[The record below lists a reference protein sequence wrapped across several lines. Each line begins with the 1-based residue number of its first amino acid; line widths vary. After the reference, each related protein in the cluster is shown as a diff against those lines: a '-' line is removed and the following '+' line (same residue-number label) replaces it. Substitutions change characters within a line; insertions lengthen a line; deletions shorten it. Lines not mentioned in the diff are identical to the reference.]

1 MQRLWILSALLVCAA
16 SVLWAQPIRNNSFEQ
31 KLEAAQEA
39 ELAANYAGALDFY
52 EDAYDDLRSQGR
64 GGRGSSN
71 NTQKDAF
78 RLKIADLSYE
88 IRDYEKAEKNYRR
101 VIEKDKEGRYIDAIF
116 LHGKSLKAL
125 GKYDI
130 AIKAFQTYIN
140 KSDNQELIAKA
151 RNELKGIE
159 LVEGLEPNIE
169 TSFRALDKKVN
180 SGSGEFSPRENP
192 DDGNL
197 YYGSFNRNK
206 IIEVDGEDDEYHAK
220 IYMANIGKEGK
231 IGKAEAL
238 DKNVNREGF
247 HNSNVAFTEDGRTM
261 YFTRVQTTGTEI
273 TSSQILVSQK
283 GDGGWSAPAVAT
295 GLNGEWHSKNPAL
308 GRLYGKKVIFFSS
321 DMPGGSGGMDIYYAN
336 ILGDGQFSTPVNLGE
351 GINSTSDD
359 LCPFYHDGTLYYST
373 DGRPTIGGYDIFYTV
388 WNGAEWSST
397 ENLGLGFNS
406 SFDDLYFSMN
416 RDGKSGYIVSN
427 RPTEN
432 KKKLKSKTCCD
443 DIFSFTVQEL
453 IIDLLAVV
461 IDEKEGALNGATIK
475 LKNTTDPISNPTDSK
490 YNALGNEFQF
500 LLGSDYKYKAIIT
513 ADGYYPD
520 SIEFNTAGILDNYT
534 VNKTITLQ
542 PIPPEP
548 EVTETTETVTI
559 NQPIRLN
566 NIYYDFDDDK
576 ILPDA
581 EQDLNTLHDLLIEYP
596 DMIIELSSH
605 TDSQGR
611 GSYNE
616 DLSQRRAESAT
627 DWLLDK
633 GIDKKRIKPVG
644 YGESVIL
651 NKCKNGVKCT
661 DDEHRENRRTEFKII
676 AGPQTIEIKKQ
687 VKKSVPSGN

>member
-71 NTQKDAF
+71 NTQKDAI

-687 VKKSVPSGN
+687 VKKTTTGN

>member
-64 GGRGSSN
+64 GGRGSS

-687 VKKSVPSGN
+687 VKKTTTGN